1 MDDLHIVLLIIIGFL
16 TFILACNLI
25 KADEM
30 DNYENVNNDHL
41 KRKMRINPRDRTRNQ
56 GCGCGQNRGNKLLEH
71 YEHFNDV
78 GFEPD
83 FAWLALNNL
92 LPWWNSTRRT
102 RNTSWD
108 IRGDVQIPYYNVGPW
123 LNSPLI

>member
-41 KRKMRINPRDRTRNQ
+41 KRKMRINPHNRNK
-56 GCGCGQNRGNKLLEH
+56 GCGGCGSYLQH
-71 YEHFNDV
+71 YA
-78 GFEPD
+78 G
-83 FAWLALNNL
+83 
-92 LPWWNSTRRT
+92 
-102 RNTSWD
+102 
-108 IRGDVQIPYYNVGPW
+108 
-123 LNSPLI
+123 